1 MLWNGGNENE
11 GEKSKILYSSKLN
24 KTLNYSVFYFD
35 GSCLVPL
42 TSSHTTVVVF
52 VCTRT
57 LHLWYRVLVFF
68 IMLKKMEVLCRMHLT
83 FSGTSTKNTLVVTE
97 QKTIA
102 SVHTHYSVASSSTP
116 FTNLTWLLNP
126 RTAWGVSGCNGD
138 TLNLTS
144 PHHHHRHSY
153 RSWLKQCQ
161 TLAAC

>member
-1 MLWNGGNENE
+1 MKNQ
-11 GEKSKILYSSKLN
+11 KYCVYTSKLN
-24 KTLNYSVFYFD
+24 ITFFVFYFD

-57 LHLWYRVLVFF
+57 LHLWYLYLVVL
-68 IMLKKMEVLCRMHLT
+68 IMLKKWRSCAGCT
-83 FSGTSTKNTLVVTE
+83 FSGTSTKSTLVVTR

-153 RSWLKQCQ
+153 RS
-161 TLAAC
+161 